1 MILDRL
7 NWKALNRHAP
17 LIRLGGNW
25 GVSFFGSLTAFNFV
39 TDFPTADIVVGSL
52 LTSTVTTGLAI
63 CYEARKF
70 QLGKQLHG

>member
-1 MILDRL
+1 M
-7 NWKALNRHAP
+7 NWKILNQYAP

-39 TDFPTADIVVGSL
+39 TDFPNADIVIGSL
-52 LTSTVTTGLAI
+52 LTSSVTIGLVL

-70 QLGKQLHG
+70 QLGKHHG

>member
-1 MILDRL
+1 LDWKIL
-7 NWKALNRHAP
+7 NQYAP

-39 TDFPTADIVVGSL
+39 TDFPTSDIVVGSL
-52 LTSTVTTGLAI
+52 LTSSVTTALAL

-70 QLGKQLHG
+70 QLERKHG